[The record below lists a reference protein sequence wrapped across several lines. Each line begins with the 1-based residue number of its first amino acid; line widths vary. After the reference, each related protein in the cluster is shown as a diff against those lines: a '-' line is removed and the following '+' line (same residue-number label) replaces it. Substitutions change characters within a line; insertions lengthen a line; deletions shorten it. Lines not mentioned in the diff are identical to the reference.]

1 VGLSDWIEWEA
12 EDERGR
18 WGVRLLNQH
27 LILKTGSALYWGT
40 RSSLNWPGIVTDFYP
55 IDNQRSS
62 NLRIAITGTVVVHA
76 LLLVLLAWMFASEA
90 AHRLWLEAHQ
100 PPKEEK
106 KEEEV
111 LLFPEQFLTPP
122 PPPKVQKPQV
132 YIRTSQS
139 QGADT
144 APKNPAFIADRNT
157 HAATVIAPS
166 PDATEPLPS
175 MDGIKIRS
183 RELADRDFKNGD
195 LKDDARPMTQPPE
208 VAMLAPKPPAP
219 PTPKAPP
226 SILKPKDAAPPQPP
240 KPMELTPK
248 QEPTKTEAEKA
259 EETQKMAK
267 VEADKTPLTKM
278 MEEADKELAK
288 VDKNRLPLEVMKPE
302 ERVKTP
308 DAPPKTEPVPKKLET
323 AQDMPPPTPQEKPIP
338 KALPVVED
346 EAVTRTTN
354 NQDPNAFTPF
364 TRKTQTKGSISNRG
378 KEAAVDAAETPLG
391 RYYRQVTG
399 QVEKKWHVYL
409 HLRRDGA
416 TAGYLQIV
424 FYVNKKGK
432 VESLRVVNDKES
444 NPILTELTV
453 RAIQDAEIPP
463 MPADVV
469 PSLPMNDQDRLKVE
483 YDALIY

>member
-1 VGLSDWIEWEA
+1 M
-12 EDERGR
+12 
-18 WGVRLLNQH
+18 GVSLLNQH
-27 LILKTGSALYWGT
+27 LILKAGRALYWG
-40 RSSLNWPGIVTDFYP
+40 RHFSSCLPGLVTDFYP
-55 IDNQRSS
+55 IDHRRSS

-76 LLLVLLAWMFASEA
+76 LLLVLLAWLFASEA

-100 PPKEEK
+100 PPKVEK

-157 HAATVIAPS
+157 HAATMIAPS

-175 MDGIKIRS
+175 MNGVQIRS

-195 LKDDARPMTQPPE
+195 LKDDARPMMQPPE

-219 PTPKAPP
+219 PTPEAPP

-240 KPMELTPK
+240 KPMELTPEK
-248 QEPTKTEAEKA
+248 AKPEPSQTEAEKA
-259 EETQKMAK
+259 AETQKMAK

-288 VDKNRLPLEVMKPE
+288 VDKNRLALEVTKPE
-302 ERVKTP
+302 EMQKTP
-308 DAPPKTEPVPKKLET
+308 DAPPKTELVPKKLET
-323 AQDMPPPTPQEKPIP
+323 AQDMPPPTPQEKPVP
-338 KALPVVED
+338 KALPVVD
-346 EAVTRTTN
+346 DPVTRTTQN
-354 NQDPNAFTPF
+354 PDMDAFTPF
-364 TRKTQTKGSISNRG
+364 TRKTQTKGSVANRG

-469 PSLPMNDQDRLKVE
+469 PSLPMNEPDRLKVE

>member
-1 VGLSDWIEWEA
+1 L
-12 EDERGR
+12 
-18 WGVRLLNQH
+18 
-27 LILKTGSALYWGT
+27 
-40 RSSLNWPGIVTDFYP
+40 PGIVTEFYP
-55 IDNQRSS
+55 IDHRRSR

-76 LLLVLLAWMFASEA
+76 LLLVLLAFVFASEA
-90 AHRLWLEAHQ
+90 AHRMWLEAHQ
-100 PPKEEK
+100 PPKEEV

-111 LLFPEQFLTPP
+111 LLFPDQFLTPP
-122 PPPKVQKPQV
+122 PPPKPQV
-132 YIRTSQS
+132 YIRTSQNEGS
-139 QGADT
+139 DT

-157 HAATVIAPS
+157 FAATVKAPS

-175 MDGIKIRS
+175 MDGLKLPG

-195 LKDDARPMTQPPE
+195 LKDDARPMTQPPA
-208 VAMLAPKPPAP
+208 VAMLTPQPQAP
-219 PTPKAPP
+219 PSPLTPP
-226 SILKPKDAAPPQPP
+226 SILKPKDAAPPPPP
-240 KPMELTPK
+240 KPMELAPEMPK
-248 QEPTKTEAEKA
+248 PEVKNPENESPVD
-259 EETQKMAK
+259 TQKMAK
-267 VEADKTPLTKM
+267 VEPDKTPLTKM

-288 VDKNRLPLEVMKPE
+288 VDMNRLPLEVKKPDPMA
-302 ERVKTP
+302 KAP

-323 AQDMPPPTPQEKPIP
+323 AEEMPPPTPQEKPIP

-346 EAVTRTTN
+346 EAVKRTTN
-354 NQDPNAFTPF
+354 NQDPNAYTPF
-364 TRKTQTKGSISNRG
+364 TRKQETKGSISNRG
-378 KEAAVDAAETPLG
+378 REASVDAADTPLG

-432 VESLRVVNDKES
+432 VEGLRVVNSKES

-463 MPADVV
+463 MPANVI
-469 PSLPMNDQDRLKVE
+469 PSLPMNDQERLKVE

>member
-1 VGLSDWIEWEA
+1 M
-12 EDERGR
+12 
-18 WGVRLLNQH
+18 
-27 LILKTGSALYWGT
+27 
-40 RSSLNWPGIVTDFYP
+40 TDFYP
-55 IDNQRSS
+55 IDHRRSS

-100 PPKEEK
+100 PPKVEK

-111 LLFPEQFLTPP
+111 LLFPDQFLTP

-132 YIRTSQS
+132 YIRTSQN
-139 QGADT
+139 QGSDT

-157 HAATVIAPS
+157 HASTTKAPS
-166 PDATEPLPS
+166 PDATEPMPS
-175 MDGIKIRS
+175 MDGLKLPG
-183 RELADRDFKNGD
+183 RELADRDFKDGD
-195 LKDDARPMTQPPE
+195 LKDDARPMTQPSA
-208 VAMLAPKPPAP
+208 VAMLAPQPQTPPSP
-219 PTPKAPP
+219 PAPP
-226 SILKPKDAAPPQPP
+226 SILKPKDAAPPPPP
-240 KPMELTPK
+240 KPMELTPETK
-248 QEPTKTEAEKA
+248 PQPAKTEAEKA

-288 VDKNRLPLEVMKPE
+288 VDMNRLPLELLKPE
-302 ERVKTP
+302 VMTKTP
-308 DAPPKTEPVPKKLET
+308 DTPPKAEPVPKKPEI

-346 EAVTRTTN
+346 TAVTRTTN
-354 NQDPNAFTPF
+354 NQDPNAYTPF
-364 TRKTQTKGSISNRG
+364 TRRQETKGSIANRG
-378 KEAAVDAAETPLG
+378 KEASVDAADTPLG

-432 VESLRVVNDKES
+432 VEGLRVVNDKES
-444 NPILTELTV
+444 NPVLTELTV

-463 MPADVV
+463 MPPEVV